1 MRHIL
6 KLLLI
11 TLLLGTTLFADE
23 FKKPPYDKRLDL
35 KVDGKLWYEN
45 ADTNSDFAYNL
56 GVYYDQY
63 LKEYKTAEF
72 WYKKSWSIKPNGNAA
87 NNLGYIYNE
96 QKKYELAKKWYLASA
111 NLGNPTATFNLAELY
126 ETRLKKIHEAIKWY
140 EKSYKNFN
148 EKDAANNLG
157 YLYDTIL
164 NDMQNAREWYIKAIE
179 MKSLSAIK
187 NLGRLYHY
195 KLHDDV
201 KAAEYFIALID
212 NKYPKKKVIT
222 YLKTK
227 WELSDKIIKQGY
239 EAQLKSKII
248 PEKLKYKGT
257 I

>member
-72 WYKKSWSIKPNGNAA
+72 WYKKSWHIKHNKHAA
-87 NNLGYIYNE
+87 FNLG
-96 QKKYELAKKWYLASA
+96 
-111 NLGNPTATFNLAELY
+111 TLY
-126 ETRLKKIHEAIKWY
+126 KDENKHREAIYWY
-140 EKSYKNFN
+140 KKADELNN
-148 EKDAANNLG
+148 EKATNNLG
-157 YLYDTIL
+157 YLYEDLKDYI
-164 NDMQNAREWYIKAIE
+164 NAKMYYTKAIE
-179 MKSLSAIK
+179 RESLDATK
-187 NLGRLYHY
+187 NLALLYKH
-195 KLHDDV
+195 KLKDDI
-201 KAAEYFIALID
+201 KAVEYFIPLID
-212 NKYPKKKVIT
+212 KKYPKKKVLT
-222 YLKTK
+222 FFKQRWK
-227 WELSDKIIKQGY
+227 LSDKTIKQGY
-239 EAQLKSKII
+239 EAQLKSKVI
-248 PEKLKYKGT
+248 PEKLKYKGG

>member
-1 MRHIL
+1 MKQLI

-11 TLLLGTTLFADE
+11 TLLLGSTLFANE

-35 KVDGKLWYEN
+35 KVDGKLWYDY

-56 GVYYDQY
+56 GVYYDQV

-72 WYKKSWSIKPNGNAA
+72 WYKKSWDIKPNKNSAF
-87 NNLGYIYNE
+87 NLGHIY
-96 QKKYELAKKWYLASA
+96 KLELQQYT
-111 NLGNPTATFNLAELY
+111 N
-126 ETRLKKIHEAIKWY
+126 AIKWY
-140 EKSYKNFN
+140 KMASDLGDGSSAFSLALLYE
-148 EKDAANNLG
+148 NNLQD
-157 YLYDTIL
+157 YQKAIKWYKTAYKL
-164 NDMQNAREWYIKAIE
+164 NDNIKAENWYIKAI
-179 MKSLSAIK
+179 KIGKINAIK

-201 KAAEYFIALID
+201 KAATYFIALID

-227 WELSDKIIKQGY
+227 WNLSDETIKQGY

-248 PEKLKYKGT
+248 PEKLKYRGG

>member
-72 WYKKSWSIKPNGNAA
+72 WYKKSWSVKPNKNCAF
-87 NNLGYIYNE
+87 NLAHIYNLH
-96 QKKYELAKKWYLASA
+96 QKKYIEAIEWYKKASK
-111 NLGNPTATFNLAELY
+111 LGDGSAAFSLGLLY
-126 ETRLKKIHEAIKWY
+126 ENSFKDYSKAIKWY
-140 EKSYKNFN
+140 ETAYTLNNYSSLFNLALLYEDKLNNYKQAIKWYKEAIQTESLDAMKNLALLYKHKL
-148 EKDAANNLG
+148 KD
-157 YLYDTIL
+157 D
-164 NDMQNAREWYIKAIE
+164 IKA
-179 MKSLSAIK
+179 
-187 NLGRLYHY
+187 
-195 KLHDDV
+195 V
-201 KAAEYFIALID
+201 EYFTPLID
-212 NKYPKKKVIT
+212 KKYPKKKVLT
-222 YLKTK
+222 FFKQRWK
-227 WELSDKIIKQGY
+227 LSDKTIKQGY

-248 PEKLKYKGT
+248 PEKLKYKGE